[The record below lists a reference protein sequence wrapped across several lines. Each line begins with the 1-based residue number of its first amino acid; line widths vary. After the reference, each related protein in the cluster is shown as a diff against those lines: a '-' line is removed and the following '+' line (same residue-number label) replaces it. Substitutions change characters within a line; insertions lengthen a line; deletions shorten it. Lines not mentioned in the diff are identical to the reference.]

1 LTLYR
6 YRRLS
11 RYLLRQW
18 PTLLAILVLSAAA
31 SVVTTLQPWPIKI
44 LVDYALSQTTPPA
57 LLSSLLGNF
66 NLALTPTLL
75 IAAAAISSLGLY
87 AANATL
93 DVGLSWAWS
102 AAGQR
107 MVYELAESLF
117 HRLQRLSLLFHSQ
130 RTVGDSLSRLTGD
143 TYCVYTLTNALLI
156 SPARHVFALATIGI
170 VAWRLE
176 PGLTV
181 LSLAVAPMMA
191 GSAIVF
197 GSRLKRQMRRYRE
210 AQSRLLSFVH
220 QTFTALP
227 VVQSFGREDYNRQ
240 KFQNLAVDSVALL
253 QRDTLIKSTYG
264 LVNGSVTTF
273 GTAIVL
279 YFGGQRVLSGAMTVG
294 SLLVFLAYLQSM
306 QGAFQGLVGTYGNLK
321 SVEASI
327 DRVLEVLDAKEGVQ
341 ESPAAKSL
349 SLRSTEASGHVRL
362 EEVSFG
368 YEPGYPILQD
378 ITLEAHP
385 GETIALVGA
394 TGAGKSTLVSL
405 IPRFFDPWQGRVLFD
420 GVDVRE
426 VQLKSLRSQVALVL
440 QEPFLLPLTVAQNIA
455 YGRPDASREEIV
467 AAARA
472 ANAEEFIQR
481 LPQEYDTVIG
491 ERGATLSGGQKQRL
505 AIARA
510 LLKDAPVLI
519 LDEPTSALDA
529 QTEALL
535 LEALERL
542 MAGRTTFIIA
552 HRLSTIRR
560 ADRIVVLEAGKVVE
574 MGTHQ
579 ELLSTGN
586 FYRRLHLLQFPD
598 FLKEVIL

>member
-1 LTLYR
+1 M
-6 YRRLS
+6 
-11 RYLLRQW
+11 
-18 PTLLAILVLSAAA
+18 
-31 SVVTTLQPWPIKI
+31 KI
-44 LVDYALSQTTPPA
+44 LVDYALGQTTPPA
-57 LLSSLLGNF
+57 LLSSLLGNL
-66 NLALTPTLL
+66 NLALTPALL
-75 IAAAAISSLGLY
+75 IAAAAIGSLGLY
-87 AANATL
+87 SLNATL

-143 TYCVYTLTNALLI
+143 TYCVYTLTNALLV
-156 SPARHVFALATIGI
+156 SPGRHLFALATIGI

-181 LSLAVAPMMA
+181 LSLAVAPMMG
-191 GSAIVF
+191 GSAILF
-197 GSRLKRQMRRYRE
+197 GSRLKRQMLQYRE

-240 KFQNLAVDSVALL
+240 QFQNLAVDSVALL
-253 QRDTLIKSTYG
+253 QRDTLFKSMYG
-264 LVNGSVTTF
+264 LVNGSVTTV

-306 QGAFQGLVGTYGNLK
+306 QGAFQGLMGTYGNLK
-321 SVEASI
+321 SVEANI
-327 DRVLEVLDAKEGVQ
+327 DRVLEVLDSKEGVQ

-349 SLRSTEASGHVRL
+349 SLRSVGASGHVRL

-368 YEPGYPILQD
+368 YEPGYPVLQD
-378 ITLEAHP
+378 ISLEAHP
-385 GETIALVGA
+385 GETIALVGT
-394 TGAGKSTLVSL
+394 TGAGKTTLVSL

-426 VQLKSLRSQVALVL
+426 IQLKSLRSQVALVL

-455 YGRPDASREEIV
+455 YGRPEASREEIV
-467 AAARA
+467 AAALA
-472 ANAEEFIQR
+472 ANVEEFIQR
-481 LPQEYDTVIG
+481 LPQGYDTVIG
-491 ERGATLSGGQKQRL
+491 ERGARLSGGQKQRL

-529 QTEALL
+529 QTETLL
-535 LEALERL
+535 MEALERL
-542 MAGRTTFIIA
+542 MVGRTTFIIA
-552 HRLSTIRR
+552 HRLSTIRQ

-579 ELLSTGN
+579 ELLAIHGLY
-586 FYRRLHLLQFPD
+586 YRWHRVQSSRPTIHSEPA
-598 FLKEVIL
+598 